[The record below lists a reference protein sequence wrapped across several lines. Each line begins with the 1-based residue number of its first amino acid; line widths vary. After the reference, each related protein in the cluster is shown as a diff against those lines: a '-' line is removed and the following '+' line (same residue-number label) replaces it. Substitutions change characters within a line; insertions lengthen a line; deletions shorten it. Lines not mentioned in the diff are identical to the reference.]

1 LCHGPRRSITNK
13 LGRHLTDPYYFLYS
27 AFGFAFVMGS
37 LEAAKIPPKESLRS
51 NDRSPSFPKSPLPS
65 HLSILH
71 SAEPARRHYLN
82 VIQLRGYFRVPC
94 AFNSTARRNRSTGAN
109 ESKMLIMFK
118 NIFFFLFLNLQLRFP
133 WVFFRFRSNPSGVV
147 KRNGCQFGRQVA
159 PRDDTPVRSSA
170 RFKNRKTHRW
180 IRPSRQMVQKHTPG
194 KLANEKNNTLE

>member
-1 LCHGPRRSITNK
+1 
-13 LGRHLTDPYYFLYS
+13 
-27 AFGFAFVMGS
+27 MGS

-109 ESKMLIMFK
+109 ESKMLI
-118 NIFFFLFLNLQLRFP
+118 IFFLYLIFFNCDFLGF
-133 WVFFRFRSNPSGVV
+133 FFRFRSNPSGVV